1 MKSKTRPDF
10 LNGLYSPYKEVYTH
24 ILLDKDVKWREL
36 KNNVNILDNLITK
49 ETVLKL
55 TALHPIF
62 FLSMA
67 NTLEYSTE
75 ILEEVKK
82 SLLREVKIELNAFL
96 SQK

>member
-1 MKSKTRPDF
+1 MSKTRPEF
-10 LNGLYSPYKEVYTH
+10 IKSLYSPYKEVYSH
-24 ILLDKDVKWREL
+24 ILLDKNVKWL
-36 KNNVNILDNLITK
+36 KVKENVDLLDGIITK
-49 ETVLKL
+49 DLILKL

-75 ILEEVKK
+75 IVEEVKK